1 MDSAKLI
8 KAKMFLKRRHDME
21 HAELAQIAKILNK
34 LSDDLRVAND
44 RMDAVEKAAREASTS
59 ASFLV
64 KTLVGRQSD

>member
-1 MDSAKLI
+1 
-8 KAKMFLKRRHDME
+8 ME